1 MKFYQLLSTSCLLE
15 VLIFW
20 RILNLNRLP
29 TKTNKC
35 SFFKHY
41 KKYKVNKKRVKKIC
55 TRGEN
60 NNIESVEILIQKSY
74 TTKCYCCYYIILE
87 GKT

>member
-29 TKTNKC
+29 TKTNKI

-41 KKYKVNKKRVKKIC
+41 RKHKVNKKRVKKVCPIK
-55 TRGEN
+55 EN
-60 NNIESVEILIQKSY
+60 NNIGTVAI
-74 TTKCYCCYYIILE
+74 
-87 GKT
+87 

>member
-29 TKTNKC
+29 TKTNKI

-41 KKYKVNKKRVKKIC
+41 RKHKVNKKRVKK
-55 TRGEN
+55 R
-60 NNIESVEILIQKSY
+60 SVILHFFLWNCQ
-74 TTKCYCCYYIILE
+74 IIIDMD
-87 GKT
+87 

>member
-1 MKFYQLLSTSCLLE
+1 MKFYQLLSTSCLFRM
-15 VLIFW
+15 LIFW
-20 RILNLNRLP
+20 RILKLNKLP
-29 TKTNKC
+29 TKTHKC

-41 KKYKVNKKRVKKIC
+41 KINKVNKKRVKKIC

-74 TTKCYCCYYIILE
+74 KIKYYY
-87 GKT
+87 